1 MSLAACNHT
10 SIAPA
15 KLFVSTPSPIV
26 CRAVYRPYLIE
37 AKIPQRPC
45 RLVTVPPPAP
55 PSSTP
60 LFRTAIFNAL
70 ADHLVWFCYTTSS
83 SR

>member
-1 MSLAACNHT
+1 MSSPACNHA
-10 SIAPA
+10 SIASA
-15 KLFVSTPSPIV
+15 KLFVSTPSPTV

-37 AKIPQRPC
+37 AKIPQRPR

-60 LFRTAIFNAL
+60 G
-70 ADHLVWFCYTTSS
+70 
-83 SR
+83 